1 MDDIIRYFDGFQ
13 PDINSMILGALTLLI
28 FILIVYLIIFSRN
41 IAKAAKRANRTME
54 NIEKIST
61 ITLKKSMQLD
71 SASND
76 FIEAMSKV
84 ASAWGIPGALLS
96 VPIASIIKI
105 VCENIHSLRPIAVLM
120 GSGEAALLA
129 SPPAGK
135 EKKRPHPESN
145 AAASKAAPETPKE
158 D

>member
-1 MDDIIRYFDGFQ
+1 MSPKVVGDRLGLS
-13 PDINSMILGALTLLI
+13 PVVILLSLL
-28 FILIVYLIIFSRN
+28 LWG
-41 IAKAAKRANRTME
+41 
-54 NIEKIST
+54 T
-61 ITLKKSMQLD
+61 I
-71 SASND
+71 
-76 FIEAMSKV
+76 
-84 ASAWGIPGALLS
+84 WGIPGALLS